1 MIDWEIHG
9 QMLSN
14 CTCAYGCPCQFNAL
28 PTHGHCHAVCFLQ
41 LDDGHF
47 GGEKLGGLNL
57 AFAIAWPGAV
67 HQGRGKMQPLIDERG
82 TAAQRAA
89 LLSILT
95 GKETDPMM
103 TVFSIY
109 TAMCETIHPPIHTK
123 ISIDLDLGARRA
135 TCEAEGAA
143 STRGE
148 PVLNPVTQKPLSAQI
163 VLPNGSEYGRAE
175 VGRAWSESSGA
186 VAMKLENTHA
196 HWCEIHMNQHGR
208 IK

>member
-28 PTHGHCHAVCFLQ
+28 PTHGHCHAVCFLK

-82 TAAQRAA
+82 TEAQRAA

-109 TAMCETIHPPIHTK
+109 TAMCEMIHPPIHTK
-123 ISIDLDLGARRA
+123 ISIDLDLAGRRA

-143 STRGE
+143 FTRGE